1 MQQIAAASIAGCS
14 PDLLYCRPHS
24 LGFLT
29 ACRLLLFVYTGAAE
43 GDQAVVAAPAWT
55 IGRGTTVSD
64 IPALLAERGG
74 QDSQPLRALPHAP
87 VAGNRPAAAQGADSV
102 NSMPGTLE
110 HGQTSQSRSDP
121 PNASAPTTSGLPS
134 DAPTQD
140 DDGGTTHL
148 TAHEHR

>member
-1 MQQIAAASIAGCS
+1 MN
-14 PDLLYCRPHS
+14 
-24 LGFLT
+24 
-29 ACRLLLFVYTGAAE
+29 
-43 GDQAVVAAPAWT
+43 
-55 IGRGTTVSD
+55 D
-64 IPALLAERGG
+64 IPALLPER
-74 QDSQPLRALPHAP
+74 DVKESQPLRALPHAP
-87 VAGNRPAAAQGADSV
+87 VARNGPAAVQGADSV

-110 HGQTSQSRSDP
+110 HSQMAQSGSDP